1 MNPAPPVTTNTSV
14 MRGIVSSGVLA
25 SGRLRRAP
33 APDGRAALRCCRI
46 RARLRRAPAPD
57 GGAAIRGC
65 ASARERGGAESRARP
80 AVLLARRGEDVEHD
94 AAHAQ
99 RAAAVGHV
107 GRGLPEIAGLHV
119 VLDAVL
125 HADPLALEAHAPLLV
140 GVRVLRRD
148 GARLE
153 RDHREHRVHAGEHA
167 RAHAGRELSLDAARL
182 QIVEARYVAHGSLLR
197 EDFTARLVRRTVSAR
212 TATLAS
218 CVERSRLAPAWI
230 RVASRD
236 PNHYT
241 MPRYRVGRHRPRRLP

>member
-1 MNPAPPVTTNTSV
+1 MNPAPPVTTKTSV

-33 APDGRAALRCCRI
+33 APDGR
-46 RARLRRAPAPD
+46 
-57 GGAAIRGC
+57 AAIRGC

-125 HADPLALEAHAPLLV
+125 HADPLA
-140 GVRVLRRD
+140 
-148 GARLE
+148 
-153 RDHREHRVHAGEHA
+153 
-167 RAHAGRELSLDAARL
+167 
-182 QIVEARYVAHGSLLR
+182 
-197 EDFTARLVRRTVSAR
+197 
-212 TATLAS
+212 
-218 CVERSRLAPAWI
+218 
-230 RVASRD
+230 
-236 PNHYT
+236 
-241 MPRYRVGRHRPRRLP
+241 